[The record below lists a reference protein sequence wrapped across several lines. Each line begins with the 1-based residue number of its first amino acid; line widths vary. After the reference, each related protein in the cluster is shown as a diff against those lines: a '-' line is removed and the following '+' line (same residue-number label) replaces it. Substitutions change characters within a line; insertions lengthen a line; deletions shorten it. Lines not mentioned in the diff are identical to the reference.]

1 MEECPTA
8 FCCKEI
14 QKTAYSSC
22 TGFIIDVNDGHN
34 DVFDD
39 IPDES
44 ICDNYDDDGRREQV
58 GSPVQVS
65 SLFEAPVHW
74 SLTKEL

>member
-14 QKTAYSSC
+14 QKTAYYSY
-22 TGFIIDVNDGHN
+22 TGFIVDHN

-39 IPDES
+39 NPDES

-58 GSPVQVS
+58 AIPVQVS

-74 SLTKEL
+74 SLTNTTLTN